1 MDWIGDLLG
10 LDRYQRAAQCL
21 GGDSV
26 LQALYV
32 GFSGVGILSCFVI
45 VWALIWRVRAGH
57 QLQISLSAGR
67 LYGALIGLTGFVM
80 LSHTLMIFTPLYRL
94 DVVSVVAWA
103 MTAAVTALFTVA
115 ALFDLL
121 D

>member
-32 GFSGVGILSCFVI
+32 GFSAVGILSCFII

>member
-1 MDWIGDLLG
+1 MDWIDDLLG
-10 LDRYQRAAQCL
+10 LDRYQRAATCL

-32 GFSGVGILSCFVI
+32 GFSAVGIISCFII
-45 VWALIWRVRAGH
+45 VWALIFRVRAGH

-67 LYGALIGLTGFVM
+67 LYGGLIGLTGFMM
-80 LSHTLMIFTPLYRL
+80 LSHTMMIFTPLYRL
-94 DVVSVVAWA
+94 DVLSVVVWA
-103 MTAAVTALFTVA
+103 MVAAVTAMFTVA